1 MAMNYAQ
8 SSSNGTLPAESKD
21 SETTMTLLRKLLDEV
36 TLLIRQE
43 LALAGAELSR
53 SMSKLL
59 AGAGSIA
66 TGGAVLFAGFLVL
79 LASAVIGLSNV
90 VEPWLAALI
99 VGVVV
104 GVIGGVMVFAGIK
117 ALDPEKLKPK
127 RSTQSIQQDKEV
139 LTRKDS

>member
-8 SSSNGTLPAESKD
+8 AGSKD

-53 SMSKLL
+53 SMTKLL
-59 AGAGSIA
+59 TGAGSIA

-90 VEPWLAALI
+90 VDPWLAALI
-99 VGVVV
+99 VGVAV
-104 GVIGGVMVFAGIK
+104 GVIGGVMVFM
-117 ALDPEKLKPK
+117 ALDPAKLKP
-127 RSTQSIQQDKEV
+127 RHSPQSIRQDKEV